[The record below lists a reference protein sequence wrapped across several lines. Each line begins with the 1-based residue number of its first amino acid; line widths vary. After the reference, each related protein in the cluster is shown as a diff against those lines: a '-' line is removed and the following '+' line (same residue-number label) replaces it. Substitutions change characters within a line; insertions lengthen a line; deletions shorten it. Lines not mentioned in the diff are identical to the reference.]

1 MYAFAPLGDLRF
13 SSLSAATAEVSRPPN
28 TIAEMNKRSVIA
40 AAPSHPGVTRA
51 SANRRNHSRID
62 SVAAGSF
69 DGRRLNRMALSPFQ
83 RRFKSRRTRSGPRDR
98 ILRDWRGIDV
108 KELEKSHGNKSITA
122 GAVVKNILG
131 TLQLDRRRAESEIVK
146 VWNQTIDPTVT
157 AHAQPV
163 NLNRGTLFVSVDSS
177 VWLDEIVRY
186 RRHEILQRLQ
196 HAMGREMIKKIS
208 YRIG

>member
-1 MYAFAPLGDLRF
+1 
-13 SSLSAATAEVSRPPN
+13 
-28 TIAEMNKRSVIA
+28 
-40 AAPSHPGVTRA
+40 
-51 SANRRNHSRID
+51 
-62 SVAAGSF
+62 
-69 DGRRLNRMALSPFQ
+69 MALSPFQ

-131 TLQLDRRRAESEIVK
+131 TLQLDRRRAESETVK

-163 NLNRGTLFVSVDSS
+163 NLHRGTLFVSVDSS

-196 HAMGREMIKKIS
+196 HAMGPEMIKKIS